1 METAAI
7 FTNGRSQAVRLP
19 KAFRFRTRKVGIAR
33 LDDLV
38 ILAPPGKEW
47 DILEKSLGMFTAD
60 FMAER
65 KQPRK
70 AERRK
75 RL

>member
-1 METAAI
+1 MDTAAI

-19 KAFRFRTRKVGIAR
+19 KAYRFRARKVHIAK

-38 ILAPPGKEW
+38 ILAPPGKQW
-47 DILEKSLGMFTAD
+47 DILERSLGMFTPD

-65 KQPRK
+65 QQPRNIR
-70 AERRK
+70 RRK
-75 RL
+75 KL